1 MRPPVDGNDIMEA
14 FGIGGSR
21 LVGAIRNEILEV
33 AVERYVDNG
42 TPFPREEA
50 IAMMYEIG
58 ARHGLTPAKQIE

>member
-1 MRPPVDGNDIMEA
+1 MEA
-14 FGIGGSR
+14 FGSGGSR